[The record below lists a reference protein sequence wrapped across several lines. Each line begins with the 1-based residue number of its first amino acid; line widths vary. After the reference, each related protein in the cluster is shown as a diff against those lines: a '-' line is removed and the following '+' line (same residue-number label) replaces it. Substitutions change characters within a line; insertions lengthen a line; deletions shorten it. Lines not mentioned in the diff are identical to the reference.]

1 MMVVM
6 MLTLVIMMVTSVIM
20 MLTLTMLMLTLAILM
35 ATLLVSCQS
44 CGNPSEPYI
53 PNKWVGL
60 LKTRNIGDFFDF
72 SLSPLQLIV

>member
-6 MLTLVIMMVTSVIM
+6 MLTLVIMMVTLVILMVTSVIM
-20 MLTLTMLMLTLAILM
+20 MLM

-53 PNKWVGL
+53 PNKWVGS
-60 LKTRNIGDFFDF
+60 LKTRKIGECSDNVTNQRQPFRTAKG
-72 SLSPLQLIV
+72 